1 MDKIKQL
8 EQDIIKHKNLYYQG
22 KPQISDFE
30 YDAIE
35 EELKKLDP
43 TNPVLNMVG
52 SAQFSSEKI
61 EHGKKMLSLNKTY
74 KLDDLF

>member
-30 YDAIE
+30 YD
-35 EELKKLDP
+35 KK
-43 TNPVLNMVG
+43 
-52 SAQFSSEKI
+52 FSIWKE
-61 EHGKKMLSLNKTY
+61 GKSR
-74 KLDDLF
+74 LFNTFSQLLY